1 MIFHSS
7 AVSQHVLTTFL
18 KEMKSFYWA
27 SPWKDLLR
35 GEECTCLLPFVSF
48 SLASHTTKAVLT
60 NQANNICKEPH
71 THTQNHRKMPQLSH
85 WPLHRLVTNQ
95 TNQPEKKI
103 QNKIIIIITSV
114 ITNRRK
120 QRHLFVAHF
129 WYLHSLLN
137 SQNNCSSRCWAACC
151 CLAMGGGKWVGSQ
164 SF

>member
-71 THTQNHRKMPQLSH
+71 THTHKITEKLSH

-103 QNKIIIIITSV
+103 QNKIIIIITFV

>member
-1 MIFHSS
+1 MIFH
-7 AVSQHVLTTFL
+7 SQHVLTTFL

-71 THTQNHRKMPQLSH
+71 THTITQSQKNVHTDLYIGSWLIRPTSQ
-85 WPLHRLVTNQ
+85 
-95 TNQPEKKI
+95 KKI
-103 QNKIIIIITSV
+103 QNKIIIIIITSV